1 MRFSIRLNNDLPID
15 EYPNLARTAEEA
27 GFDQFWV
34 SHDLFLRSSPV
45 ILTSCALATTSIQ
58 LGTCILNPYT
68 IHPAEIAMTAAT
80 LQEISKGRFNL
91 GIAAGASDFLGWV
104 GIPQERPLARMREVI
119 RQLRACLDGEPVAG
133 WEPQAFLRVPL
144 ARRIP
149 IYLGATSPGML
160 RMAGELADGVLPL
173 LFPPE
178 HLATVQPLIEQG
190 LRTGGRHVDAFDLA
204 ACIWCSV
211 SDDGAAAEDVMK
223 DKIAYYGH
231 ALSGY
236 LRDRLGLD
244 PEQLDAMERALQRDR
259 DPDRARALVTPPM
272 LRIGVVGAP
281 DDLISRLEGLV
292 RLGAE
297 HLSFG
302 PPLGPDPQ
310 AAIRL
315 LGETVVPHFKNA
327 HPD

>member
-1 MRFSIRLNNDLPID
+1 MRFSIRLNNDQPAGD
-15 EYPNLARTAEEA
+15 YPALARAAEEA

-45 ILTSCALATTSIQ
+45 ILTTCALATSTIR

-68 IHPAEIAMTAAT
+68 LHPAEIAMAAAT
-80 LQEISKGRFNL
+80 LHEVSNGRFNL
-91 GIAAGASDFLGWV
+91 GIAAGAPDFLGWV
-104 GIPQERPLARMREVI
+104 GIPHERPLAKMRQVI
-119 RQLRACLDGEPVAG
+119 GELRACFDGKPVPG
-133 WEPQAFLRVPL
+133 WEPQAYLRVPVDG
-144 ARRIP
+144 RIP

-160 RMAGELADGVLPL
+160 RLAGELADGVLPL

-178 HLATVQPLIEQG
+178 HLATVQPLIDEG
-190 LRTGGRHVDAFDLA
+190 LRSASRSPESFDLA

-211 SDDGAAAEDVMK
+211 SADGAAAEDVLK

-244 PEQLDAMERALQRDR
+244 QRELDAVEHALQQER
-259 DPDRARALVTPPM
+259 DPDRARSLVTPPM
-272 LRIGVVGAP
+272 LQIGIVGTP
-281 DDLISRLEGLV
+281 DDLIARLEGLV
-292 RLGAE
+292 ELGAR

-302 PPLGPDPQ
+302 PPLGPEPLK
-310 AAIRL
+310 AIEL
-315 LGETVVPHFKNA
+315 LGREVLPRFR
-327 HPD
+327 